1 MRPTIALSLALSL
14 LSSASCRRLHHR
26 RPAPRATLSPRWF
39 TYPAQGLPARVD
51 ASRHLRGAVR
61 VEDGRAAS
69 APWPAAAL
77 VATARLADG
86 QWLFAS
92 EDGSLYRAPTFA
104 GRITSLG
111 GLPVRG
117 APLEAEGGVASVR
130 PRSEGALFVVDPD
143 RDAWKVDAAGAATK
157 LPIARVLNGLFV
169 SPSEIFAVVEPGAL
183 LRSTDGGAS
192 FSPVALPG
200 GAAITVSLD
209 ESGVAVRTTEGDLR
223 WRDGALA
230 VATDVVSPAAFN
242 ALDANAQAAYARVVE
257 VIPDVPWRPGALAS
271 NPDGTV
277 SVVRGD
283 EAVTVD
289 PRTSRERSRVRLPGE
304 DCSLARASDGL
315 RAVCRQGG
323 WAMTVSALADGAS
336 AWSPLRDE
344 RNAEPTGPA
353 FFDRASRAWIVGA
366 PCRQRTEPDT
376 HRVCYYPDVGEP
388 VEVRLP
394 FAAVP
399 VSMHAGAALVIDGE
413 SRRQGSTRAAI
424 VRGSAASDVF
434 LPGGVIGAQTA
445 TLDGDALMMWDV
457 DPGGE
462 HILAL
467 VRGERANN
475 AWTWRRVDAPSGA
488 RRGVFAAGG
497 RAIVAGSDASLLA
510 MSVRGGA
517 FEALPSPVE
526 GAGAAFEL
534 DMAGQWFCAGPWCR
548 LGGNLLLSTVAT
560 GSVGVVARHDAAPAI
575 DRTRR
580 PRRVFECHPD
590 GVPVAGVEMDHGGAV
605 SGYAL
610 RATVQGESVSLTWY
624 GATLR
629 GAATV
634 RWPGPAGELFRAIGA
649 VDATTPGAIVER
661 CTQGRCERAFASPAG
676 LVTLPLPATMPGTA
690 ALHATADGWIARAD
704 DTRFGAPVVTLVSLD
719 ARGAVRAR
727 RTYALSSQG
736 ARADAGTLASA
747 AGLWVREGAA
757 TLRFHP
763 IDGGAT
769 REAEET
775 SEGCDPA
782 ASAEGAVFRV
792 GEPDAV
798 RGEDWLVDP
807 TEWQVEERLRVTA
820 GRACVA
826 SIAGGEPRDEV
837 DEARGREHTPVRTFV
852 LRATGHDGASAQ
864 AWAGRQVFPQRCALR
879 ARR

>member
-1 MRPTIALSLALSL
+1 MRPTLALSLALSL
-14 LSSASCRRLHHR
+14 LSIASCRRLHHR
-26 RPAPRATLSPRWF
+26 RTAPRATLSPRWF

-51 ASRHLRGAVR
+51 ASKHFRGAVR
-61 VEDGRAAS
+61 VEGGRAAS
-69 APWPAAAL
+69 APWPAAPL

-111 GLPVRG
+111 GLPVRA

-143 RDAWKVDAAGAATK
+143 RDAWKVDAAGVATK
-157 LPIARVLNGLFV
+157 LPIARVANGLFV

-192 FSPVALPG
+192 FSPVALPS
-200 GAAITVSLD
+200 GAAITVTLD
-209 ESGVAVRTTEGDLR
+209 DAGVAVRTTEATLR
-223 WRDGALA
+223 WTNGALVA
-230 VATDVVSPAAFN
+230 ATDAVSPATYN
-242 ALDANAQAAYARVVE
+242 ALDADAQAVYARVVE
-257 VIPDVPWRPGALAS
+257 AIPDVPWRPGALAS

-277 SVVRGD
+277 SIVRGD
-283 EAVTVD
+283 EVVTVD
-289 PRTSRERSRVRLPGE
+289 PRSNRERSRVRLPGE

-323 WAMTVSALADGAS
+323 WATTVSALADGAR
-336 AWSPLRDE
+336 AWTPLRDE
-344 RNAEPTGPA
+344 RNAEPMGPA

-366 PCRQRTEPDT
+366 ACRQRTEPDT
-376 HRVCYYPDVGEP
+376 HRVCYYPDAGEP
-388 VEVRLP
+388 VELRLP

-399 VSMHAGAALVIDGE
+399 VAMHAGAALVIDGE
-413 SRRQGSTRAAI
+413 SRRQSATRAAI
-424 VRGSAASDVF
+424 VRGSATSEVF
-434 LPGGVIGAQTA
+434 LPGGPISAQTA

-457 DPGGE
+457 DPGGD

-467 VRGERANN
+467 VRGARAGNG
-475 AWTWRRVDAPSGA
+475 WTWRRVDAPSGT
-488 RRGVFAAGG
+488 RRGVFALGG

-510 MSVRGGA
+510 MSAQGGA

-526 GAGAAFEL
+526 GAGAAFQL

-548 LGGNLLLSTVAT
+548 LGGNLLLSTVARE
-560 GSVGVVARHDAAPAI
+560 SVGVVARRDAAPAI
-575 DRTRR
+575 DHARR
-580 PRRVFECHPD
+580 PRRLFECHPD
-590 GVPVAGVEMDHGGAV
+590 GVATPGVEMDHGSAV

-610 RATVQGESVSLTWY
+610 RAQVQGESVSLTWY

-629 GAATV
+629 GTATV
-634 RWPGPAGELFRAIGA
+634 RWPGPAGDLFRAIGA

-676 LVTLPLPATMPGTA
+676 LTALPLPATMPGTA

-704 DTRFGAPVVTLVSLD
+704 DTRFGTPVVTLVSLD
-719 ARGAVRAR
+719 ARGAVRAQ
-727 RTYALSSQG
+727 RTYALSSQN
-736 ARADAGTLASA
+736 ARADAGTRAGG

-763 IDGGAT
+763 IEGSVTA
-769 REAEET
+769 EAEEV

-782 ASAEGAVFRV
+782 ASAEGVVFRV
-792 GEPDAV
+792 GELDAV

-807 TEWQVEERLRVTA
+807 TEWQVEERLHVSS

-837 DEARGREHTPVRTFV
+837 DEARAREHTPVRTFV
-852 LRATGHDGASAQ
+852 LRTTGPDGSSAQ
-864 AWAGRQVFPQRCALR
+864 AWAGRQVYPQRCALR